1 MLPTYILGCL
11 LAQDIFNFVLLIQ
24 DAFIEWEESTE
35 PGEQEGKGVALKSCT
50 QFFHWLKT
58 AEPED
63 DEEELK
69 VGRHMN
75 LTVTEHAVQ
84 VNTTVG
90 EEAKEEEAVT
100 KVDVQSSDPV
110 EDIGDKVVEDVQGGG

>member
-1 MLPTYILGCL
+1 
-11 LAQDIFNFVLLIQ
+11 
-24 DAFIEWEESTE
+24 
-35 PGEQEGKGVALKSCT
+35 VALKSCT

-69 VGRHMN
+69 VN
-75 LTVTEHAVQ
+75 I
-84 VNTTVG
+84 TVG

-110 EDIGDKVVEDVQGGG
+110 EDIGDKVVEDV